1 MLFLA
6 FRFPYLVFRVSCFV
20 LARDKEWPYLEV
32 PPGWRQPPGKEQR
45 WRAGCHIEIAIKIN
59 EGLGLA
65 LVGVLSGFSW
75 LSLA

>member
-1 MLFLA
+1 MRRA
-6 FRFPYLVFRVSCFV
+6 SSVSTVHVRISTSYRV
-20 LARDKEWPYLEV
+20 L
-32 PPGWRQPPGKEQR
+32 
-45 WRAGCHIEIAIKIN
+45 HIEIAIKIN